1 MQRCTVSSSFFRGET
16 PPHPPY
22 MEVGFNLIATRP
34 PCQDPTSTPV
44 STCYFVLEVLELW
57 HVCFSTYHKSLRNN
71 KVTSSIISQIPPLWL
86 FTKDFWKC
94 NLFPTHCGSDRSA
107 FHNGQPQNYF
117 TVLLGDHEGYISDRK
132 FIGTCSSLTI
142 AVLTVV
148 NFVLDIYEPP
158 TWLNS
163 TKYCTCTSL

>member
-1 MQRCTVSSSFFRGET
+1 MQRCTVAVFFRGKPLHT
-16 PPHPPY
+16 HPTGVHGGKLQPHCHSPSMSRSYIHPCIN
-22 MEVGFNLIATRP
+22 MLLCIGSIGALTCLLFN
-34 PCQDPTSTPV
+34 
-44 STCYFVLEVLELW
+44 
-57 HVCFSTYHKSLRNN
+57 
-71 KVTSSIISQIPPLWL
+71 ISQVFEKQQSYKFNYKSNSTIVA
-86 FTKDFWKC
+86 FYKRFWKC

-117 TVLLGDHEGYISDRK
+117 TVVLRDHEGYISDRK
-132 FIGTCSSLTI
+132 FM
-142 AVLTVV
+142 